1 MGDAPGTDRKAAL
14 CAPAERLTGVRV
26 NEELLAQA
34 ACQRD
39 GIPQEP
45 AGARE
50 SVTIGVRDAHGE
62 RTHVQLRRDRP

>member
-1 MGDAPGTDRKAAL
+1 
-14 CAPAERLTGVRV
+14 V

-34 ACQRD
+34 ACQRN